1 MIIDRETFTE
11 LAVHLKLASDAV
23 LTTAR
28 HLAVLSNGNIIV
40 SVGNSAMGAGVT
52 CDVQVEAPGATV
64 FSPAG
69 TTGNTTF
76 TFNPSARGVYKFQVR
91 TNNGGG
97 TSGWSPTARVT
108 F

>member
-1 MIIDRETFTE
+1 
-11 LAVHLKLASDAV
+11 
-23 LTTAR
+23 
-28 HLAVLSNGNIIV
+28 
-40 SVGNSAMGAGVT
+40 
-52 CDVQVEAPGATV
+52 VQVEAPGATV